1 MRITKSDIIARYSF
15 LPVKFLLILMQIEV
29 EIRIDNLLGIADK
42 WSI

>member
-42 WSI
+42 